1 MNNTEHKSPW
11 NSDAATAGKLAPKW
25 LDNAVFRTL
34 GFMAGKL
41 FALAAGLL
49 ALLTLG
55 LIRGFGESL
64 NTYAGNGDKPLWKN
78 DGTEMD
84 DPDYNNDGYRKW

>member
-25 LDNAVFRTL
+25 FDNAVFRAL

-55 LIRGFGESL
+55 LIRGVAEADFK
-64 NTYAGNGDKPLWKN
+64 APDN
-78 DGTEMD
+78 DGWAGETTSESD
-84 DPDYNNDGYRKW
+84 ERERWAGRGRNF